1 MSASPEH
8 WCRIP
13 ELENLTDLMSLE
25 ERKALSLPYSVRPDG
40 RRVYSKCHMYD
51 VNYTEIIDS
60 WLEGANLSN
69 TTDSPSLTTSPSFD
83 SPSTRLPSPISS
95 PDWPIIEC
103 RYGWNYDT
111 RDYDSTLVTEVNS
124 TFSLSPKN
132 LPPLVPAC
140 RDDCFRRNEAL
151 EALTFRSLIVSGQRP
166 VFTDRLNGFDIQGY
180 PSPISVAVERHAI
193 IFTTNNHY

>member
-69 TTDSPSLTTSPSFD
+69 TTDSPSLTTSPPFD
-83 SPSTRLPSPISS
+83 SPSTGLPSPPVSS
-95 PDWPIIEC
+95 PDWPIVEC

-124 TFSLSPKN
+124 TFSLSTEKSFAARAG
-132 LPPLVPAC
+132 VP
-140 RDDCFRRNEAL
+140 RRL
-151 EALTFRSLIVSGQRP
+151 F
-166 VFTDRLNGFDIQGY
+166 
-180 PSPISVAVERHAI
+180 PS
-193 IFTTNNHY
+193 

>member
-51 VNYTEIIDS
+51 VNYTEIINS
-60 WLEGANLSN
+60 WLEGANLFN
-69 TTDSPSLTTSPSFD
+69 TTDSPLTTSPSFD
-83 SPSTRLPSPISS
+83 SLSTRLPPVSNSN
-95 PDWPIIEC
+95 WPIVKC

-124 TFSLSPKN
+124 TFSLSPKKTSWHAKN
-132 LPPLVPAC
+132 
-140 RDDCFRRNEAL
+140 DCSRR
-151 EALTFRSLIVSGQRP
+151 
-166 VFTDRLNGFDIQGY
+166 
-180 PSPISVAVERHAI
+180 
-193 IFTTNNHY
+193 